1 MARTGRSSVRRD
13 ERPLGDNADY
23 VSLLPSPAVSIA
35 KRTVT
40 SDIRRVV
47 AREAE
52 RGVRYGILAV
62 LVVGV
67 RRRDP
72 AAVANAA
79 ISFVATYVP
88 GFIERHYD
96 VEFRPWQRVYTLLT
110 MLTHSIGMLGP
121 YDDGAIHVAARRRDQ
136 VPHPRIL
143 GLVVGA
149 GVLWELME
157 YAIHAVANRLGLEPL
172 LISYGREDT
181 LFDLLFDLVGAL
193 LVVAF
198 GDRLLGNLV
207 DTADDQREA

>member
-1 MARTGRSSVRRD
+1 
-13 ERPLGDNADY
+13 
-23 VSLLPSPAVSIA
+23 
-35 KRTVT
+35 VT

-67 RRRDP
+67 RRRDV

-79 ISFVATYVP
+79 VAFVATYVP

-96 VEFRPWQRVYTLLT
+96 AEFHPWQRLYTLLA

-121 YDDGAIHVAARRRDQ
+121 YDDVWWWDHLTHTHTATIVGGAIHVAARRRDQ

-207 DTADDQREA
+207 DTADDQRDA